1 MFKFRFNEWNDTGID
16 KKNQK
21 KNSKILLIIVTI
33 IIFLTIYFLIKT
45 PFIIDKCIL
54 AVSIVVQLFV
64 ILGILLQ
71 NYYIFG
77 LSNILYT
84 IIVMIGSLFFRDF
97 SVNIF
102 LIILLIFTIL
112 TRYFLNGCLFKIA
125 TNKTFPSV
133 TEFNANWYYFIF
145 LMIIL
150 FRLKLNTK

>member
-1 MFKFRFNEWNDTGID
+1 M
-16 KKNQK
+16 
-21 KNSKILLIIVTI
+21 SII
-33 IIFLTIYFLIKT
+33 
-45 PFIIDKCIL
+45 
-54 AVSIVVQLFV
+54 AQLFL

-77 LSNILYT
+77 LINVLYT
-84 IIVMIGSLFFRDF
+84 IIVMIGSIFFRYF
-97 SVNIF
+97 ALNIF

-133 TEFNANWYYFIF
+133 TEFNASWYYLIF

-150 FRLKLNTK
+150 FRLKKILY